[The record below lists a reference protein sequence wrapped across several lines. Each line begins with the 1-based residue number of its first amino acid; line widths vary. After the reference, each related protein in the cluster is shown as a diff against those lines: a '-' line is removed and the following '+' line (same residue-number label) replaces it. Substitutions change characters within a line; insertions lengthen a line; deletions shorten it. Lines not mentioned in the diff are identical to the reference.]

1 MKNLLKVSIIAI
13 LIANVLLTLSCSAKD
28 LECSTVLDKG
38 IINGKYII
46 KTELSHFPVQKM
58 TYDSYSIG
66 DTFCE

>member
-1 MKNLLKVSIIAI
+1 MKTLLKVSIIAI
-13 LIANVLLTLSCSAKD
+13 LTANVLVTLSCSANP
-28 LECSTVLDKG
+28 LECTSILDKG